1 MKTYII
7 NDSHCKTMSNYVNS
21 LLIISHE
28 LLHNLKKILYLARI
42 APTSV
47 LVDNGNENL
56 TNEFT

>member
-1 MKTYII
+1 
-7 NDSHCKTMSNYVNS
+7 MSNYVNS
-21 LLIISHE
+21 LLKISHE